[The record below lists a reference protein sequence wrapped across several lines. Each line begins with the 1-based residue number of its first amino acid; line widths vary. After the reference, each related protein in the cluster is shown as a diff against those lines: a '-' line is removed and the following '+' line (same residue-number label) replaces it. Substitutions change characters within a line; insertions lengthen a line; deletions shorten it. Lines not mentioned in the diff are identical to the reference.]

1 MRLTRALL
9 LMPVAAITLSGAVAS
24 GAITDVDSVLI
35 EERVWNDY
43 PDSTL
48 VSTNNFPSSVVI
60 DESAFGAGG
69 WANKHVAW
77 LSSDA
82 GATKHM
88 LANAEDFAIS
98 VDIKLEA
105 AATAPRKEVGFRF
118 DTFGGEGLIN
128 ITSDGEVAAFG
139 GPLPFH
145 SFGTSAYTLGTTV
158 TLEAIYKA
166 PAGGSPGTIEYVLEG
181 VSSGPLAFTNLEF
194 GIINSSKVGFAL
206 QNQVDTNNA
215 GDFGKV
221 TYSNFVIDVPEPAS
235 LALIALGGLTMIQR
249 RRA

>member
-1 MRLTRALL
+1 MRLASTLL
-9 LMPVAAITLSGAVAS
+9 LMPVAAIALSGAVAS

-35 EERVWNDY
+35 EERIWNDF

-48 VSTNNFPSSVVI
+48 VSTDNYPSSVVI
-60 DESAFGAGG
+60 DESAFGSGG

-77 LSSDA
+77 LSSDG

-98 VDIKLEA
+98 VDVKLEA

-118 DTFGGEGLIN
+118 DTFGGEGLVN

-145 SFGTSAYTLGTTV
+145 SFGASAYTLGTTV
-158 TLEAIYKA
+158 TLGVVYVA
-166 PAGGSPGTIEYVLEG
+166 PAGGSPGTIEYILDG
-181 VSSGPLAFTNLEF
+181 LSSGPLAFTNLEQ
-194 GIINSSKVGFAL
+194 GIINSSKVGLTL

-221 TYSNFVIDVPEPAS
+221 TYSNFVVDVPEPAS
-235 LALIALGGLTMIQR
+235 LVLLGLGGLMASLR

>member
-1 MRLTRALL
+1 
-9 LMPVAAITLSGAVAS
+9 MPVAAITLSAAVAS

-35 EERVWNDY
+35 EERVWNDF
-43 PDSTL
+43 PGSTL
-48 VSTNNFPSSVVI
+48 VTTNNFPSAVVF
-60 DESAFGAGG
+60 DESAFGTGG
-69 WANKHVAW
+69 WANKHLAT
-77 LSSDA
+77 LSSDG
-82 GATKHM
+82 GATKH
-88 LANAEDFAIS
+88 LLSNAEDFAIS

-105 AATAPRKEVGFRF
+105 AATSPRKEAGFRF
-118 DTFGGEGLIN
+118 DTFGGEGLVN

-158 TLEAIYKA
+158 NLGVIYIA
-166 PAGGSPGTIEYVLEG
+166 PSGGSPGTIEYILEG
-181 VSSGPLAFTNLEF
+181 VSSGPLAFTNLEL
-194 GIINSSKVGFAL
+194 GIINSSKVGFTL

-221 TYSNFVIDVPEPAS
+221 TYSNFVVDVPEPAS